1 MRIPFRLVDVFADAP
16 FGGNQLCVV
25 PETPPELDTA
35 TMQALA
41 LEIGFSETTF
51 VTAVR
56 PDGYDVRI
64 FTPEEELPFAGHPT
78 LGTAFTLARAG
89 AIRPEAVQRCGAGDI
104 PVLIDL
110 GTGSA
115 SMRQLAPRTGRKME
129 DRGAVAA
136 AAGLEPD
143 DLIPELPI
151 IPVSTGIFHT
161 MVAVRDDAT
170 LRRAVRDD
178 RRCAEVC
185 AQVEAESLYLFAI
198 RGDGDVRA
206 RMFDKGASIG
216 EDPATGSA
224 AGPLGAYLARHGL
237 IETPGSVVVAQGEQ
251 VGRPSFLRVSVERD
265 EDSWALDVAG
275 GVHPWGDGA
284 FEI

>member
-25 PETPPELDTA
+25 PDAPAELDTA

-78 LGTAFTLARAG
+78 LGTAFTLHREGLIGSQAVHRCAAG
-89 AIRPEAVQRCGAGDI
+89 EI
-104 PVLIDL
+104 PVGIDL
-110 GTGSA
+110 EAGSA
-115 SMRQLAPRTGRKME
+115 TMRQLAPEVGRE
-129 DRGAVAA
+129 VTDRDAVAA
-136 AAGLEPD
+136 AAGLKPR
-143 DLIPELPI
+143 DLVESLPI
-151 IPVSTGIFHT
+151 VPLSTGIAHT
-161 MVAVRDDAT
+161 MVAVRDDET
-170 LRRAVRDD
+170 LRRAVRDE
-178 RRCAEVC
+178 RGCAEIC
-185 AQVEAESLYLFAI
+185 AKADAESLYLFAI

-206 RMFDKGASIG
+206 RMFDKGVTIG

-224 AGPLGAYLARHGL
+224 AGPLGAYLAMHGL
-237 IETPGSVVVAQGEQ
+237 IDTPGQVVVAQGEQ
-251 VGRPSFLRVSVERD
+251 VGRPSFLRVSVDRE
-265 EDSWALDVAG
+265 EDGWTLEVAG

>member
-1 MRIPFRLVDVFADAP
+1 MRIPFRLVDVFADSP

-56 PDGYDVRI
+56 PGGYDVRI

-78 LGTAFTLARAG
+78 LGTAFTLAREG
-89 AIRPEAVQRCGAGDI
+89 TIGSEAVQRCGAGDI

-110 GTGSA
+110 GAGSA
-115 SMRQLAPRTGRKME
+115 SMRQLAPRTGRKVE
-129 DRGAVAA
+129 DRAAVAA

-161 MVAVRDDAT
+161 MVPVRDDAT

-185 AQVEAESLYLFAI
+185 AQIDAESLYLFAI
-198 RGDGDVRA
+198 RGDSDVRA
-206 RMFDKGASIG
+206 RMFDKGTTIG

-265 EDSWALDVAG
+265 GDSWALDVAG

>member
-1 MRIPFRLVDVFADAP
+1 
-16 FGGNQLCVV
+16 
-25 PETPPELDTA
+25 
-35 TMQALA
+35 MQALA

-78 LGTAFTLARAG
+78 LGTAFTLAREG
-89 AIRPEAVQRCGAGDI
+89 TIGSEATQRCGAGDI
-104 PVLIDL
+104 PVLIDVDA
-110 GTGSA
+110 GSA
-115 SMRQLAPRTGRKME
+115 SMRQLAPRTGRKVE

-143 DLIPELPI
+143 DLIPQLPI

-170 LRRAVRDD
+170 LRRAARND
-178 RRCAEVC
+178 RRCAELC
-185 AQVEAESLYLFAI
+185 AQIEAESLYLFAI

-206 RMFDKGASIG
+206 RMFDKGATIG

-265 EDSWALDVAG
+265 GDSWALDVAG